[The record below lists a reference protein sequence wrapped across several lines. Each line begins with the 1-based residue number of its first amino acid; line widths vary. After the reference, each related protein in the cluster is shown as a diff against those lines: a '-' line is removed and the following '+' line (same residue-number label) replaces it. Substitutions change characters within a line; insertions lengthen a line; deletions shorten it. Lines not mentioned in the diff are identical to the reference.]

1 MINIA
6 VQALA
11 VVGFLLLVS
20 LCYRLL
26 SFIWFYRLRRTSVQ
40 QYLHD
45 DSSAYALITGASDG
59 IGRAVAQELYDKG
72 FNLIIH
78 GRNEDKVRGVAEDLR
93 ARGSQDVQYFIADAE
108 NSGHDFA
115 QLIKPFKRL
124 NVTLVVHN
132 VGGTIMSRER
142 IDGLSE
148 ADLQSIVTRN
158 AFFPLFLTRTLLP
171 QLRLSAISGPVL
183 VQFVGSQTADIA
195 PPRLP
200 VYSASKAFLRALARG
215 LDNDE
220 RFWGAPTGVRFAY
233 LALGEV
239 RTHTHDSA
247 HSAASPSAECLAQA
261 LVARTGCGRR
271 AYTPYMWHAILQW
284 LLGFLPET
292 TVDDYAAEA
301 MAEVFARRKKAA

>member
-11 VVGFLLLVS
+11 VVGFLFLVS

-78 GRNEDKVRGVAEDLR
+78 GRNEDKVQGVAEDLR

-142 IDGLSE
+142 H
-148 ADLQSIVTRN
+148 
-158 AFFPLFLTRTLLP
+158 
-171 QLRLSAISGPVL
+171 
-183 VQFVGSQTADIA
+183 
-195 PPRLP
+195 
-200 VYSASKAFLRALARG
+200 AR
-215 LDNDE
+215 
-220 RFWGAPTGVRFAY
+220 P
-233 LALGEV
+233 
-239 RTHTHDSA
+239 S
-247 HSAASPSAECLAQA
+247 SPHIPC
-261 LVARTGCGRR
+261 TM
-271 AYTPYMWHAILQW
+271 Y
-284 LLGFLPET
+284 
-292 TVDDYAAEA
+292 
-301 MAEVFARRKKAA
+301 